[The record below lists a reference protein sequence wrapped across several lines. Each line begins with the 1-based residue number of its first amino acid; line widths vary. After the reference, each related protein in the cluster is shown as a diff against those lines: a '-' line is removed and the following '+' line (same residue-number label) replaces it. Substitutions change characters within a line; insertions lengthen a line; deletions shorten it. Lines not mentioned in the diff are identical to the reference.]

1 MTTLS
6 KIGKNVGKAI
16 GGSQSLEGQLG
27 GTFLNNVAFGGTGV
41 NVLTPPGQ
49 DSGQYTQDQVNA
61 YLASLAQGGGGD
73 TTGGGT
79 IDSTGGSSGGSSSG
93 GSDSLASAETD
104 INRFMRDFGLDQASA
119 LAALQLQSLDAS
131 QAQANLGIQQKED
144 YLKQQYGTSQ
154 QSLLDRLATQMY
166 NLNAQQTA
174 AGAYTAAGTQRQ
186 RGEIDFARS
195 LGLGQLADQYNYGI
209 RSSELAK
216 SKLGIQD
223 YLKNFELNQQKTAA
237 DVERYKRAMAGL

>member
-131 QAQANLGIQQKED
+131 QAQANLGIQ
-144 YLKQQYGTSQ
+144 
-154 QSLLDRLATQMY
+154 
-166 NLNAQQTA
+166 
-174 AGAYTAAGTQRQ
+174 
-186 RGEIDFARS
+186 
-195 LGLGQLADQYNYGI
+195 
-209 RSSELAK
+209 
-216 SKLGIQD
+216 D